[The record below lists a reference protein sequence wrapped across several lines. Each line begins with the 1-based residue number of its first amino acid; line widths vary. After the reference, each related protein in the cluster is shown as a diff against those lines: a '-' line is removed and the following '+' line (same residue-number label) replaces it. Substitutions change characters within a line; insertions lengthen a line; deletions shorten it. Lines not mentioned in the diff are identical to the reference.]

1 VTLVERL
8 EAAHAAAAGHAA
20 PGEEVVGVLPAEPGT
35 GERVYVLAFSAQPG
49 DEELTY
55 LAIDSRH
62 EPIRDR
68 QLVRDAAT
76 ILALSERA
84 EEASGAMM
92 GDELIERFSN
102 TAQRLSEIGEEAGAA
117 ACAAAVDA
125 LRELGAAAAG
135 PRVASPGFLDSVA
148 YAAADVGAALGE
160 VQRVAELVAEA
171 DPESP
176 AARLLWEG
184 LAAAAQAGQPEDFA
198 RAMAATTA
206 AAEAMV
212 DEVCEHYRLP
222 LV

>member
-1 VTLVERL
+1 VTLVEHL
-8 EAAHAAAAGHAA
+8 EQAHAAASGHAA

-35 GERVYVLAFSAQPG
+35 GERVYVLAFASP
-49 DEELTY
+49 DETLSY

-92 GDELIERFSN
+92 GAELIERF
-102 TAQRLSEIGEEAGAA
+102 AGAAERLDELGEAAGAA
-117 ACAAAVDA
+117 ACRTALQA
-125 LRELGAAAAG
+125 LRELEAVAAG
-135 PRVASPGFLDSVA
+135 PRVASPVFLDSVA

-171 DPESP
+171 DPE
-176 AARLLWEG
+176 G
-184 LAAAAQAGQPEDFA
+184 LAARVLWEALAVAAQAGQPEDFA
-198 RAMAATTA
+198 RAMAATTG

-212 DEVCEHYRLP
+212 DEVCERYRLP

>member
-1 VTLVERL
+1 MTLVERL
-8 EAAHAAAAGHAA
+8 EEAHAAAAGHAA

-35 GERVYVLAFSAQPG
+35 GERVYVLAFRSG
-49 DEELTY
+49 DSLTY
-55 LAIDSRH
+55 LAVDSRH

-76 ILALSERA
+76 ILALAERA

-92 GDELIERFSN
+92 GPALIQRYDA
-102 TAQRLSEIGEEAGAA
+102 TAQELDALGEAGAA
-117 ACAAAVDA
+117 ASCRAAVEA
-125 LRELGAAAAG
+125 LRELEAAAAG
-135 PRVASPGFLDSVA
+135 PRVASPAFLDAVA

-160 VQRVAELVAEA
+160 VQRVSEEIAQA

-176 AARLLWEG
+176 AARLLWEALG
-184 LAAAAQAGQPEDFA
+184 AAAQAGQPEDFA
-198 RAMAATTA
+198 RAMAATTG

-212 DEVCEHYRLP
+212 DEVVDRYRPP

>member
-1 VTLVERL
+1 VTLVDRL
-8 EAAHAAAAGHAA
+8 EEAHAVAAVHAA

-35 GERVYVLAFSAQPG
+35 GERVYVLAFSSQ
-49 DEELTY
+49 DETLSY

-92 GDELIERFSN
+92 SGELIERFAS
-102 TAQRLSEIGEEAGAA
+102 TAQQLRELGEEAGAA
-117 ACAAAVDA
+117 ACRVALEA
-125 LRELGAAAAG
+125 LRELETAAAG
-135 PRVASPGFLDSVA
+135 PRVASPVFLDSVA

-176 AARLLWEG
+176 AARLLWEA
-184 LAAAAQAGQPEDFA
+184 LAVAAQAGQPEDFA
-198 RAMAATTA
+198 RAMAATTS

-212 DEVCEHYRLP
+212 DEVCEHYRLA